1 MLQLPQSTWKNLVAI
16 KALAKQIAASL
27 AAVWTSENR
36 LPVDTGSSA
45 NSVTVQDPT
54 TPGNKIKINGSGEI
68 FVANQPTGGA
78 TESTLTATQTSLETR
93 IGGTTDAP
101 ATDHNSVSGMSGL
114 IRLLIKLLFDG
125 SNTASTSGTISQQ
138 LRFIGEN
145 SGGGT
150 QYDSGS
156 NPATP
161 RGNLFLGRR
170 STGEIFPVEIDS
182 SGYLKIAIAAGNNPA
197 PTEYLEGSSPAT
209 LSGAVLLAK
218 ESDGTLT
225 ALKLDNAGAL
235 QISAQSAIPIT
246 ASSPISVNVVSGGG
260 GGGGIQYADGT
271 TSATPTGTV
280 ALANKSGV
288 TKALQLD
295 ANNYLQ
301 VTTPNLTNT
310 QYVDNTTSA
319 TPTGS
324 VVLAN
329 KSGVLKA
336 LQLDTNNYLQVATP
350 NLTNVQ
356 YADGTTSATPT
367 GTVALANKSG
377 VAKALQLD
385 TNNYLQVATPNLTNV
400 QYAFE
405 TTNSTPTGNV
415 VLGSKSGVLK
425 PLLLDANENLKVV
438 DVDSIAQLQ
447 VIQDKIGTVGA
458 AANPNGTTT
467 QQLRYIAEK
476 IDRIP
481 IVTAISI
488 TAGVGDVTVL
498 GAVAS
503 QKIAITGL
511 YFTLS
516 NGAVTLK
523 SDTTAI
529 TGAMAIN
536 EHAADYTHP
545 LVLATNTAFVMNL
558 SLTADVAGYV
568 LWYLI

>member
-101 ATDHNSVSGMSGL
+101 ATDHNSVAGMSGL

-260 GGGGIQYADGT
+260 GGGG
-271 TSATPTGTV
+271 
-280 ALANKSGV
+280 
-288 TKALQLD
+288 
-295 ANNYLQ
+295 
-301 VTTPNLTNT
+301 
-310 QYVDNTTSA
+310 
-319 TPTGS
+319 
-324 VVLAN
+324 
-329 KSGVLKA
+329 
-336 LQLDTNNYLQVATP
+336 
-350 NLTNVQ
+350 VQ

-415 VLGSKSGVLK
+415 VFGSKSGVLK

-447 VIQDKIGTVGA
+447 VIQDKIGTVGD

-476 IDRIP
+476 IDRVP

-488 TAGVGDVTVL
+488 TAGVGDVTIL

-503 QKIAITGL
+503 QRIAITGL

-516 NGAVTLK
+516 KGAITFK
-523 SDTTAI
+523 SGATAI

-558 SLTADVAGYV
+558 SLAADVAGYV

>member
-1 MLQLPQSTWKNLVAI
+1 MAI

-54 TPGNKIKINGSGEI
+54 TPGNKIKVNGSGEI

-101 ATDHNSVSGMSGL
+101 ATDHNSVAGMSGL

-197 PTEYLEGSSPAT
+197 PTEYLEGSSPTT
-209 LSGAVLLAK
+209 LSGGVLLAK

-260 GGGGIQYADGT
+260 SGAGVQYTDGT

-295 ANNYLQ
+295 SNNYLQ

-310 QYVDNTTSA
+310 QYVDNTISA

-336 LQLDTNNYLQVATP
+336 LQLDTNNYLQV
-350 NLTNVQ
+350 V
-356 YADGTTSATPT
+356 
-367 GTVALANKSG
+367 
-377 VAKALQLD
+377 
-385 TNNYLQVATPNLTNV
+385 TPNLTNV

-415 VLGSKSGVLK
+415 VFGSKSGVLK

-438 DVDSIAQLQ
+438 DGDSIAQLQ

-476 IDRIP
+476 IDRVP

-516 NGAVTLK
+516 NGAITFK
-523 SDTTAI
+523 SGTTAI

-545 LVLATNTAFVMNL
+545 LVLAANTAFVMNL

>member
-1 MLQLPQSTWKNLVAI
+1 MINIVAI

-36 LPVDTGSSA
+36 LPVDTGSTA

-54 TPGNKIKINGSGEI
+54 TPGNKIKVSGSGEI

-78 TESTLTATQTSLETR
+78 TESTLIATRTSLETR

-101 ATDHNSVSGMSGL
+101 ATDHNSVSGISGL

-125 SNTASTSGTISQQ
+125 NTTATTSGTIYQQ
-138 LRFIGEN
+138 LRFLGEN

-150 QYDSGS
+150 QYDSGNS
-156 NPATP
+156 PTTP

-170 STGEIFPVEIDS
+170 NTGGVFPVEIDS
-182 SGYLKIAIAAGNNPA
+182 NGYLKVAIAAGNNPA
-197 PTEYLEGSSPAT
+197 PTEYLEGSSPTT
-209 LSGAVLLAK
+209 LSGGVLLAK

-225 ALKLDNAGAL
+225 ALKIDNAGAL

-246 ASSPISVNVVSGGG
+246 ASTPISVNVVSG

-295 ANNYLQ
+295 
-301 VTTPNLTNT
+301 
-310 QYVDNTTSA
+310 
-319 TPTGS
+319 
-324 VVLAN
+324 
-329 KSGVLKA
+329 
-336 LQLDTNNYLQVATP
+336 TNNYLQV
-350 NLTNVQ
+350 V
-356 YADGTTSATPT
+356 
-367 GTVALANKSG
+367 
-377 VAKALQLD
+377 
-385 TNNYLQVATPNLTNV
+385 TPNLTNV
-400 QYAFE
+400 QYAFG
-405 TTNSTPTGNV
+405 TTNNTPTGNV
-415 VLGSKSGVLK
+415 VFGNKSGVLK
-425 PLLLDANENLKVV
+425 SLLLDANENLKVV
-438 DVDSIAQLQ
+438 DVDSISQLQ
-447 VIQDKIGTVGA
+447 AIQNKIGTVGD

-476 IDRIP
+476 IDRVP
-481 IVTAISI
+481 IVTPISI
-488 TAGVGDVTVL
+488 TAGVGDVTIL

-503 QKIAITGL
+503 QRIAITGL

-516 NGAVTLK
+516 NGAVAFK
-523 SDTTAI
+523 SGTTAI

-536 EHAADYTHP
+536 EHAGDYTHP
-545 LVLATNTAFVMNL
+545 LVLAANTAFVMNL
-558 SLTADVAGYV
+558 SLAADVTGYV
-568 LWYLI
+568 LWYLF

>member
-1 MLQLPQSTWKNLVAI
+1 MAI

-27 AAVWTSENR
+27 AGVWTSENR

-45 NSVTVQDPT
+45 NTVTVQDPT
-54 TPGNKIKINGSGEI
+54 TPGNKIKVNGNGEI
-68 FVANQPTGGA
+68 FVANQSTGGA

-101 ATDHNSVSGMSGL
+101 ATDHNSVSGISGL

-125 SNTASTSGTISQQ
+125 NTTATTSGTIYQQ
-138 LRFIGEN
+138 LRFLGEN

-150 QYDSGS
+150 QYDSGNS
-156 NPATP
+156 PTTP

-182 SGYLKIAIAAGNNPA
+182 SGYLKITIAAGNNPP
-197 PTEYLEGSSPAT
+197 PTEYLEGSSPTT

-218 ESDGTLT
+218 ENDGTLT

-260 GGGGIQYADGT
+260 GGGGVQYTDGT

-301 VTTPNLTNT
+301 V
-310 QYVDNTTSA
+310 V
-319 TPTGS
+319 
-324 VVLAN
+324 
-329 KSGVLKA
+329 
-336 LQLDTNNYLQVATP
+336 
-350 NLTNVQ
+350 
-356 YADGTTSATPT
+356 
-367 GTVALANKSG
+367 
-377 VAKALQLD
+377 
-385 TNNYLQVATPNLTNV
+385 TPNLTNV

-405 TTNSTPTGNV
+405 ATNSTPTGNV
-415 VLGSKSGVLK
+415 VFGSKSGVLK

-438 DVDSIAQLQ
+438 DGDSIAQLQ
-447 VIQDKIGTVGA
+447 AIQDKIGTVGA
-458 AANPNGTTT
+458 SANPNGTTT

-481 IVTAISI
+481 IVSPISI
-488 TAGVGDVTVL
+488 TAGVGDVTIL
-498 GAVAS
+498 GAVES
-503 QKIAITGL
+503 QRIAITGL

-516 NGAVTLK
+516 NGAVIFK
-523 SDTTAI
+523 SGATVI

-545 LVLATNTAFVMNL
+545 LVLATNAAFVMNL
-558 SLTADVAGYV
+558 SLTADVIGYV